1 MTGGW
6 RYRIASVLGVVS
18 LSVLAV
24 RIANVSAL
32 QAGFELVPV
41 IGHLPFE
48 PAYGTEFAFEAAT
61 TALVMLAA
69 LVPLYKP
76 RPRRILDAAELAA
89 RRVLLACIA
98 LAAIGYF
105 DYTYRL
111 PRATLV
117 VVGALALV
125 AMPSWFVAIRRR
137 PRGEAG
143 RTLIVGDDPE
153 TMDDILAALNGGVV
167 GYVSPP
173 SAYFGADREPQP
185 AVPASADGG
194 RPETLD
200 ELACLGG
207 LSRLD
212 EVLVEYDID
221 TVVLAF
227 SQPDRA
233 EFFGTLDACYEYGVT
248 AKVHRTHADSV
259 LTTGFGTDELVDVD
273 LDPID
278 FQDYLIK
285 RTFDL
290 CFSGLALLALSP
302 VIAAIALAIKIEGE
316 GPLFFSQTRTYLFGE
331 TFEVHKFRT
340 LKPDP
345 KGEVGTTF
353 DGDRETP
360 LGNFLRA
367 THLDEI
373 PQLWSILVGDMSVVG
388 PRPAQ
393 TELEDEF
400 QAEAPAWKQRWFVK
414 PGLTGL
420 AQINDATSQ
429 EPQEKLEYDVHY
441 IRNQSFWFDL
451 KILVRQFWK
460 VFVDIAELRKDD

>member
-6 RYRIASVLGVVS
+6 RYRLASVLGVIS

-24 RIANVSAL
+24 RIANLPTL
-32 QAGFELVPV
+32 QVGFSFLPV

-69 LVPLYKP
+69 LAPLYKP
-76 RPRRILDAAELAA
+76 RPRRILDAAELAE
-89 RRVLLACIA
+89 RRVLLGCIA

-117 VVGALALV
+117 VAGAITLV
-125 AMPSWFVAIRRR
+125 AIPLWFVAIRQR
-137 PRGEAG
+137 PRGETG
-143 RTLIVGDDPE
+143 RTLIVGDDSE
-153 TMDDILAALNGGVV
+153 TMDDILKPLDDGVV
-167 GYVSPP
+167 GFISPP
-173 SAYFGADREPQP
+173 SAYFGAGREPRP
-185 AVPASADGG
+185 TVPATADGG

-221 TVVLAF
+221 TVALAF
-227 SQPDRA
+227 TQPDRA
-233 EFFGTLDACYEYGVT
+233 EFFGTLDACYEHGVT
-248 AKVHRTHADSV
+248 AKVHREHADSV
-259 LTTGFGTDELVDVD
+259 LTTGFESEELVDVD
-273 LDPID
+273 LDPLD

-285 RTFDL
+285 RIFDL
-290 CFSGLALLALSP
+290 CFSGFALLALSP

-331 TFEVHKFRT
+331 TFKVHKFRT

-345 KGEVGTTF
+345 EGEVGTTF
-353 DGDRETP
+353 EGDRETP

-429 EPQEKLEYDVHY
+429 EPQEKLEYDIHY

-451 KILVRQFWK
+451 KIIIRQFWK
-460 VFVDIAELRKDD
+460 VFVDIAELREKN